1 MADLQSGAAAP
12 ERLEGKLL
20 AADRELRLHTGCTE
34 RPELPADLAR
44 LIDVWPKLPEHV
56 RLTILT
62 LAEGCR

>member
-1 MADLQSGAAAP
+1 VESLPSGVEP
-12 ERLEGKLL
+12 
-20 AADRELRLHTGCTE
+20 RLHNGCSG

-62 LAEGCR
+62 QTDGCK